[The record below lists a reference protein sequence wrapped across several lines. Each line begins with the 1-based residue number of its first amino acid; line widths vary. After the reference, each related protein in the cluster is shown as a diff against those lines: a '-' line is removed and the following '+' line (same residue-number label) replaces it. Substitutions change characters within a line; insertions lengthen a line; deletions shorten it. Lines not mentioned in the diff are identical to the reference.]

1 VDGEKTVFG
10 GNAMM
15 NSVRTA
21 ALAAAVMLT
30 CGLPALAQDEMPHAK
45 AVTAYVKKNVEP
57 WLSNPVIIS
66 AVMESNKKHA
76 KLMQTDID
84 ELDAKWKAKDQA
96 LMDTTMKTKAAAFLT
111 EKKEA
116 SDGVITEAF
125 VMDDR
130 GLNVA
135 QTDGTSDMWQA
146 DEAKWQKTYG
156 VGPGAIFVDKVEE
169 DGGKK
174 IAQVSVAIS
183 DKDRAIGAITLGID
197 MDKLK

>member
-1 VDGEKTVFG
+1 
-10 GNAMM
+10 MM